1 MYSLQTYRTIHF
13 CPKNFILSH
22 SPSSSTCIEG
32 ATTFFALKTYL
43 ACIYSV
49 LVQTFSSQELKKY
62 IPVDIFGKC
71 GSKKHKC
78 PRDGDQCFRD
88 KEYPAGVTEAYL
100 SSSHNAFSLILYR
113 NSCDFSR
120 GMTTKL
126 KTQFIFTTVAQK
138 IPPGEGTRF
147 EFDNYVT
154 AGRRTDNLL
163 QLCQPQL

>member
-1 MYSLQTYRTIHF
+1 
-13 CPKNFILSH
+13 
-22 SPSSSTCIEG
+22 
-32 ATTFFALKTYL
+32 
-43 ACIYSV
+43 
-49 LVQTFSSQELKKY
+49 
-62 IPVDIFGKC
+62 VDIFGKC
-71 GSKKHKC
+71 GSKEHKC
-78 PRDGDQCFRD
+78 PREGDQCFRD

-147 EFDNYVT
+147 EFENYVT

-163 QLCQPQL
+163 